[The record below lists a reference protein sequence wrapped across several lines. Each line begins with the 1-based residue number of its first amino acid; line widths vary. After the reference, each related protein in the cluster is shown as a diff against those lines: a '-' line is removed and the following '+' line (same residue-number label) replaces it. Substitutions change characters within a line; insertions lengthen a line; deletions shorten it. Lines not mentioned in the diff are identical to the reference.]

1 MKKISTVLAAGILAA
16 NAMPVVAESSLTAN
30 GGFVSEYYYRGV
42 NLGDAALNGGVDY
55 ENSGFSVGLWAIDD
69 GGEIGSEDGLEYDIY
84 GAYGFEAGGV
94 GISVGFTNYRYTYT
108 SDEEFEINIGLSYGA
123 FSFDY
128 AVGDDKNEEDGL
140 EDDGMTV
147 IEAED
152 YDYDFF
158 ALSWGGEV
166 YGVTIGQYDNDVDDE
181 YKYAEISAS
190 GELSGFDVTALI
202 GTRFDA
208 EAGGEDENDLD
219 GYMVLSVSKSFDL

>member
-1 MKKISTVLAAGILAA
+1 MKKISTVLAAGFLAA

-42 NLGDAALNGGVDY
+42 SLGDAALNGGVDY
-55 ENSGFSVGLWAIDD
+55 ENSGFSVGIWAIDD
-69 GGEIGSEDGLEYDIY
+69 GDEGEEGPSNGLEYDIY

-108 SDEEFEINIGLSYGA
+108 SDEEFEINLGLSYGA

-128 AVGDDKNEEDGL
+128 AAGDDKN
-140 EDDGMTV
+140 DDSGDD
-147 IEAED
+147 D

-158 ALSWGGEV
+158 ALGWGGEV
-166 YGVTIGQYDNDVDDE
+166 FGVTVGQYDNDIDDE
-181 YKYAEISAS
+181 YKYVEVSAS

-202 GTRFDA
+202 GTQFDA
-208 EAGGEDENDLD
+208 ESGGSDVNDLD